1 MLPRLPM
8 LPRLRS
14 RSRLLSRSRLSL
26 SRRECHYGM
35 PGLRTA
41 DDVSRLA
48 RAAAVRCRQ
57 LADLVASS
65 GGGSGSGGGGSGS
78 GSGSGGGSSGVGEA
92 RRSGVG
98 GGSAVCDVDGSS
110 GARVL
115 RPLDKLSASMCQLL
129 DTFEL
134 ARNTHPDAAFASA
147 ADEVTPL

>member
-65 GGGSGSGGGGSGS
+65 GGGGGGGSGGR

>member
-1 MLPRLPM
+1 M

-57 LADLVASS
+57 LADQVASS
-65 GGGSGSGGGGSGS
+65 SGGSGSGGG

-98 GGSAVCDVDGSS
+98 GGSAVCDLDGSS
-110 GARVL
+110 GALVL